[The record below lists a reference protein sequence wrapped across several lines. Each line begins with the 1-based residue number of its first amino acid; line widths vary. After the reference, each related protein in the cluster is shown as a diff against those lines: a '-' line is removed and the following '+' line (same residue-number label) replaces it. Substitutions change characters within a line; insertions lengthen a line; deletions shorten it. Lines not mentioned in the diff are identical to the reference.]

1 MIRNIFKIY
10 LEDIKRIFTNYAAF
24 IVIIALCILPSLY
37 AWFNIRASWDPYGQE
52 ATSQIKIGVVNNDQ
66 GADLNGKY
74 VNIGDQVI
82 DELKTNDLMGWQ
94 FVSEEMADTALEE
107 GNYYATITIPENF
120 STNITSLV
128 TSDVKKGEI
137 IYKVNEKI
145 NAIAP
150 KLTSKGATGVQENI
164 NKTIIETVSG
174 ILLETGETFG
184 VEIQET
190 VLPKLANVTS
200 QLWEVTSKFNQI
212 NDTVDLALEGGG
224 KLQDLIS
231 SIQSDLPVIQ
241 ETLASAQTLTENL
254 EKFIQTSQSTMTE
267 LLPTIKTDIELV
279 NSISTEMIK
288 YVDAITAAI
297 QSGSAEAPAMIENLM
312 TKVES
317 GKSLV
322 DSLVSVLEPF
332 AKLPIGGKLKPIIE
346 QLQGVSGELSKVSVF
361 LQTTH
366 DALVN
371 SEEPDLSLLTN
382 MKTILTDIQGISA
395 HLAGNFDSE
404 IGTSITTILTNVSD
418 TAQGVLIVL
427 KEAESKLPE
436 VSDILNIAF
445 EASGSGI
452 EGIEYVHNKLPEAE
466 RVITELATKM
476 KDINENQD
484 LKQVL
489 ELLQSSITERQNF
502 ISNPV
507 DLIEEP
513 IFPMH
518 NYGTAMTPFYSVL
531 ALWVGMTLLVS
542 MLSVHAHGDYRP
554 IEVYFG
560 KYLLF
565 GTIGLIQALI
575 IALGDL
581 YLLKIYC
588 VNPGLFVVG
597 LLFTSTV
604 FTFIVYTLVSV
615 FGNVG
620 KVISIIL
627 LVLQVAGSG
636 GTFPIQLTPKF
647 FQVIYPFLPFT
658 YAISFARE
666 SIGGVV
672 ESVLTHDVFVL
683 MFYISM
689 AILISIFLKRP
700 INQFMSGFSQRY
712 KESGLG
718 E

>member
-1 MIRNIFKIY
+1 MVRNIVKIY
-10 LEDIKRIFTNYAAF
+10 LDDIKRIFTNYAAL
-24 IVIIALCILPSLY
+24 IVILALCILPSLY
-37 AWFNIRASWDPYGQE
+37 AWFNIKASWDPYGQE

-66 GADLNGKY
+66 GADLNGKH
-74 VNIGDQVI
+74 VNIGNQVI

-94 FVSEEMADTALEE
+94 FVSQEEADTALEE
-107 GNYYATITIPENF
+107 GTYYATITLPENF
-120 STNITSLV
+120 SSNITSLV

-174 ILLETGETFG
+174 ILLETGESIG
-184 VEIQET
+184 VEVQEM
-190 VLPKLANVTS
+190 VLPKLANVTG
-200 QLWEVTSKFNQI
+200 QLWEVTSKFDQI
-212 NDTVDLALEGGG
+212 NSTVHLAMEGGV
-224 KLQDLIS
+224 KLKDLVA

-241 ETLASAQTLTENL
+241 ETLTSAQTLTENL
-254 EKFIQTSQSTMTE
+254 EKFIQSSQSNMTE

-279 NSISTEMIK
+279 NSISTEMIQ

-317 GKSLV
+317 GKGLV

-346 QLQGVSGELSKVSVF
+346 QLQGVSEELSKVSGF

-366 DALVN
+366 DAVAN
-371 SEEPDLSLLTN
+371 SKEPDLSLLTN
-382 MKTILTDIQGISA
+382 IRTILTNIQGLFA

-404 IGTSITTILTNVSD
+404 IGTSITTILTNASE
-418 TAQGVLIVL
+418 TAQGILTIL

-436 VSDILNIAF
+436 VSDFLNIAF

-452 EGIEYVHNKLPEAE
+452 EGIEYVRNKLPDAE

-476 KDINENQD
+476 EEINENQD

-489 ELLQSSITERQNF
+489 ELLQSSIMERQSF
-502 ISNPV
+502 ITNPV
-507 DLIEEP
+507 DLVEEP

-588 VNPGLFVVG
+588 INPGLFVIG
-597 LLFTSTV
+597 LLFTSAV
-604 FTFIVYTLVSV
+604 FTFIVYSLVSV

-666 SIGGVV
+666 AIGGVV
-672 ESVLTHDVFVL
+672 ESVLTHDIFVL

-700 INQFMSGFSQRY
+700 INKLMSGFSQRY

>member
-1 MIRNIFKIY
+1 MVRNIVKIY
-10 LEDIKRIFTNYAAF
+10 LDDLKRIFTNYAAL
-24 IVIIALCILPSLY
+24 IVILALCILPSLY
-37 AWFNIRASWDPYGQE
+37 AWFNIKASWDPYGQE

-66 GADLNGKY
+66 GADLNGKH
-74 VNIGDQVI
+74 VNIGNQVI

-94 FVSEEMADTALEE
+94 FVSQEEADTALEE
-107 GNYYATITIPENF
+107 GIYYATITLPENF
-120 STNITSLV
+120 SSNITSLV

-164 NKTIIETVSG
+164 NKTIIETVSA
-174 ILLETGETFG
+174 ILLETGESIG
-184 VEIQET
+184 VEVQEM
-190 VLPKLANVTS
+190 VLPKLANVTG
-200 QLWEVTSKFNQI
+200 QLWEVTSKFDQI
-212 NDTVDLALEGGG
+212 NSTVHLAMEGGV
-224 KLQDLIS
+224 KLKDLVA

-241 ETLASAQTLTENL
+241 ETLTSAQTLTENL
-254 EKFIQTSQSTMTE
+254 EKFIQSSQSNITE

-279 NSISTEMIK
+279 NSISTEMIQ

-317 GKSLV
+317 GKGLV

-332 AKLPIGGKLKPIIE
+332 VKLPIGGKLKPIIE
-346 QLQGVSGELSKVSVF
+346 QLQGVSEELSKVSGF

-366 DALVN
+366 DAVAN
-371 SEEPDLSLLTN
+371 SKEPDLSLLTN
-382 MKTILTDIQGISA
+382 IRTILTNIQGLFA

-404 IGTSITTILTNVSD
+404 IGTSITTILTNASE
-418 TAQGVLIVL
+418 TAQGILTIL

-436 VSDILNIAF
+436 VSDFLNIAF

-452 EGIEYVHNKLPEAE
+452 EGIEYVRNKLPDAE

-476 KDINENQD
+476 EEINENQD

-502 ISNPV
+502 ITNPV
-507 DLIEEP
+507 DLVEEP

-588 VNPGLFVVG
+588 INPGLFVIG
-597 LLFTSTV
+597 LLFTSAV
-604 FTFIVYTLVSV
+604 FAFIVYSLVSV

-666 SIGGVV
+666 AIGGVV
-672 ESVLTHDVFVL
+672 ESVLTQDIFVL

-700 INQFMSGFSQRY
+700 INKLMSGFSQRY

>member
-1 MIRNIFKIY
+1 MVRNIVKIY
-10 LEDIKRIFTNYAAF
+10 LDDLKRIFTNYAAL
-24 IVIIALCILPSLY
+24 IVILALCILPSLY
-37 AWFNIRASWDPYGQE
+37 AWFNIKASWDPYGQE

-66 GADLNGKY
+66 GADLNGKH
-74 VNIGDQVI
+74 VNIGNQVI

-94 FVSEEMADTALEE
+94 FVSQEEADTALEE
-107 GNYYATITIPENF
+107 GTYYATITLPENF
-120 STNITSLV
+120 SSNITSLV

-174 ILLETGETFG
+174 ILLETGESIG
-184 VEIQET
+184 VEVQEM
-190 VLPKLANVTS
+190 VLPKLANVTG
-200 QLWEVTSKFNQI
+200 QLWEVTSKFDQI
-212 NDTVDLALEGGG
+212 NSTVHLAMEGGV
-224 KLQDLIS
+224 KLKDLVA

-241 ETLASAQTLTENL
+241 ETLTSAQTLTENL
-254 EKFIQTSQSTMTE
+254 EKFIQSSQSNMTE

-279 NSISTEMIK
+279 NSISTEMIQ

-317 GKSLV
+317 GKGLV

-346 QLQGVSGELSKVSVF
+346 QLQGVSEELSKVSGF

-366 DALVN
+366 DAVAN
-371 SEEPDLSLLTN
+371 SKEPDLSLLTN
-382 MKTILTDIQGISA
+382 IRTILTNIQGLFA

-404 IGTSITTILTNVSD
+404 IGTSITTILTNASE
-418 TAQGVLIVL
+418 TAQGILTIL

-436 VSDILNIAF
+436 VSDFLNIAF

-452 EGIEYVHNKLPEAE
+452 EGIEYVRNKLPDAE

-476 KDINENQD
+476 EEINENQD

-502 ISNPV
+502 ITNPV
-507 DLIEEP
+507 DLVEET

-588 VNPGLFVVG
+588 INPGLFVIG
-597 LLFTSTV
+597 LLFTSAV
-604 FTFIVYTLVSV
+604 FAFIVYSLVSV

-666 SIGGVV
+666 AIGGVV
-672 ESVLTHDVFVL
+672 ESVLTQDIFVL

-700 INQFMSGFSQRY
+700 INKLMSGFSQRY

>member
-1 MIRNIFKIY
+1 MVRNIVKIY
-10 LEDIKRIFTNYAAF
+10 LDDLKRIFTNYAAL
-24 IVIIALCILPSLY
+24 IVILALCILPSLY
-37 AWFNIRASWDPYGQE
+37 AWFNIKASWDPYGQE

-66 GADLNGKY
+66 GADLNGKH
-74 VNIGDQVI
+74 VNIGNQVI

-94 FVSEEMADTALEE
+94 FVSQEEADTALEE
-107 GNYYATITIPENF
+107 GIYYATITLPENF
-120 STNITSLV
+120 SSNITSLV

-174 ILLETGETFG
+174 ILLETGESIG
-184 VEIQET
+184 VEVQEM
-190 VLPKLANVTS
+190 VLPKLANVTG
-200 QLWEVTSKFNQI
+200 QLWEVTSKFDQI
-212 NDTVDLALEGGG
+212 NSTVHLAMEGGV
-224 KLQDLIS
+224 KLKDLVA

-241 ETLASAQTLTENL
+241 ETLTSAQTLTENL
-254 EKFIQTSQSTMTE
+254 EKFIQSSQSNITE

-279 NSISTEMIK
+279 NSISTEMIQ

-317 GKSLV
+317 GKGLV

-346 QLQGVSGELSKVSVF
+346 QLQGVSEELSKVSGF

-366 DALVN
+366 DAVAN
-371 SEEPDLSLLTN
+371 SKEPDLSLLTN
-382 MKTILTDIQGISA
+382 IRTILTNIQGLFA

-404 IGTSITTILTNVSD
+404 IGTSITTILTNASE
-418 TAQGVLIVL
+418 TAQGILTIL

-436 VSDILNIAF
+436 VSDFLNIAF

-452 EGIEYVHNKLPEAE
+452 EGIEYVRNKLPDAE

-476 KDINENQD
+476 EEINENQD

-502 ISNPV
+502 ITNPV
-507 DLIEEP
+507 DLVEEP

-588 VNPGLFVVG
+588 INPGLFVIG
-597 LLFTSTV
+597 LLFTSAV
-604 FTFIVYTLVSV
+604 FAFIVYSLVSV

-666 SIGGVV
+666 AIGGVV
-672 ESVLTHDVFVL
+672 ESVLTQDIFVL

-700 INQFMSGFSQRY
+700 INKLMSGFSQRY

>member
-1 MIRNIFKIY
+1 MVRNIVKIY
-10 LEDIKRIFTNYAAF
+10 LDDLKRIFTNYAAL
-24 IVIIALCILPSLY
+24 IVILALCILPSLY
-37 AWFNIRASWDPYGQE
+37 AWFNIKASWDPYGQE

-66 GADLNGKY
+66 GADLNGKH
-74 VNIGDQVI
+74 VNIGNQVI

-94 FVSEEMADTALEE
+94 FVSQEEADTALEE
-107 GNYYATITIPENF
+107 GTYYATITLPENF
-120 STNITSLV
+120 SSNITSLV

-174 ILLETGETFG
+174 ILLETGESIG
-184 VEIQET
+184 VEVQEM
-190 VLPKLANVTS
+190 VLPKLANVTG
-200 QLWEVTSKFNQI
+200 QLWEVTSKFDQI
-212 NDTVDLALEGGG
+212 NSTVHLAMEGGV
-224 KLQDLIS
+224 KLKDLVA

-241 ETLASAQTLTENL
+241 ETLTSAQTLTENL
-254 EKFIQTSQSTMTE
+254 EKFIQSSQSNMTE

-279 NSISTEMIK
+279 NSISTEMIQ

-317 GKSLV
+317 GKGLV

-346 QLQGVSGELSKVSVF
+346 QLQGVSEELSKVSGF

-366 DALVN
+366 DAVAN
-371 SEEPDLSLLTN
+371 SKEPDLSLLTN
-382 MKTILTDIQGISA
+382 IRTILTNIQGLFA

-404 IGTSITTILTNVSD
+404 IGTSITTILTNASE
-418 TAQGVLIVL
+418 TAQGILTIL

-436 VSDILNIAF
+436 VSDFLNIAF

-452 EGIEYVHNKLPEAE
+452 EGIEYVRNKLPDAE

-476 KDINENQD
+476 EEINENQD

-502 ISNPV
+502 ITNPV
-507 DLIEEP
+507 DLVEEP

-588 VNPGLFVVG
+588 INPGLFVIG
-597 LLFTSTV
+597 LLFTSAV
-604 FTFIVYTLVSV
+604 FAFIVYSLVSV

-666 SIGGVV
+666 AIGGVV
-672 ESVLTHDVFVL
+672 ESVLTHDIFVL

-700 INQFMSGFSQRY
+700 INKLMSGFSQRY

>member
-1 MIRNIFKIY
+1 MVRNIVKIY
-10 LEDIKRIFTNYAAF
+10 LDDIKRIFTNYAAL
-24 IVIIALCILPSLY
+24 IVILALCILPSLY
-37 AWFNIRASWDPYGQE
+37 AWFNIKASWDPYGQE

-66 GADLNGKY
+66 GADLNGKH
-74 VNIGDQVI
+74 VNIGNQVI

-94 FVSEEMADTALEE
+94 FVSQEEADTALEE
-107 GNYYATITIPENF
+107 GTYYATITLPENF
-120 STNITSLV
+120 SSNITSLV

-174 ILLETGETFG
+174 ILLETGESIG
-184 VEIQET
+184 VEVQEM
-190 VLPKLANVTS
+190 VLPKLANVTG
-200 QLWEVTSKFNQI
+200 QLWEVTSKFDQI
-212 NDTVDLALEGGG
+212 NSTVHLAMEGGV
-224 KLQDLIS
+224 KLKDLVA

-241 ETLASAQTLTENL
+241 ETLTSAQTLTENL
-254 EKFIQTSQSTMTE
+254 EKFIQSSQSNMTE

-279 NSISTEMIK
+279 NSISTEMIQ

-317 GKSLV
+317 GKGLV

-346 QLQGVSGELSKVSVF
+346 QLQGVSEELSKVSGF

-366 DALVN
+366 DAVAN
-371 SEEPDLSLLTN
+371 SKEPDLSLLTN
-382 MKTILTDIQGISA
+382 IRTILTNIQGLFA

-404 IGTSITTILTNVSD
+404 IGTSITTILTNASE
-418 TAQGVLIVL
+418 TAQGILTIL

-436 VSDILNIAF
+436 VSDFLNIAF

-452 EGIEYVHNKLPEAE
+452 EGIEYVRNKLPDAE

-476 KDINENQD
+476 EEINENQD

-489 ELLQSSITERQNF
+489 ELLQSSIMERQSF
-502 ISNPV
+502 ITNPV
-507 DLIEEP
+507 DLVEEP

-588 VNPGLFVVG
+588 INPGLFVIG
-597 LLFTSTV
+597 LLFTSAV
-604 FTFIVYTLVSV
+604 FAFIVYSLVSV

-666 SIGGVV
+666 AIGGVV
-672 ESVLTHDVFVL
+672 ESVLTHDIFVL

-700 INQFMSGFSQRY
+700 INKLMSGFSQRY

>member
-1 MIRNIFKIY
+1 MVRNIVKIY
-10 LEDIKRIFTNYAAF
+10 LDDLKRIFTNYAAL
-24 IVIIALCILPSLY
+24 IVILALCILPSLY
-37 AWFNIRASWDPYGQE
+37 AWFNIKASWDPYGQE

-66 GADLNGKY
+66 GADLNGKH
-74 VNIGDQVI
+74 VNIGNQVI

-94 FVSEEMADTALEE
+94 FVSQEEADTALEE
-107 GNYYATITIPENF
+107 GTYYATITLPENF
-120 STNITSLV
+120 SSNITSLV

-174 ILLETGETFG
+174 ILLETGESIG
-184 VEIQET
+184 VEVQEM
-190 VLPKLANVTS
+190 VLPKLANVTG
-200 QLWEVTSKFNQI
+200 QLWEVTSKFDQI
-212 NDTVDLALEGGG
+212 NSTVHLAMEGGV
-224 KLQDLIS
+224 KLKDLVA

-241 ETLASAQTLTENL
+241 ETLTSAQTLTENL
-254 EKFIQTSQSTMTE
+254 EKFIQSSQSNMTE

-279 NSISTEMIK
+279 NSISTEMIQ

-317 GKSLV
+317 GKGLV

-346 QLQGVSGELSKVSVF
+346 QLQGVSEELSKVSGF

-366 DALVN
+366 DAVAN
-371 SEEPDLSLLTN
+371 SKEPDLSLLTN
-382 MKTILTDIQGISA
+382 IRTILTNIQGLFA

-404 IGTSITTILTNVSD
+404 IGTSITTILTNASE
-418 TAQGVLIVL
+418 TAQGILTIL

-436 VSDILNIAF
+436 VSDFLNIAF

-452 EGIEYVHNKLPEAE
+452 EGIEYVRNKLPDAE

-476 KDINENQD
+476 EEINENQD

-502 ISNPV
+502 ITNPV
-507 DLIEEP
+507 DLVEEP

-565 GTIGLIQALI
+565 GIIGLIQALI

-588 VNPGLFVVG
+588 INPGLFVIG
-597 LLFTSTV
+597 LLFTSAV
-604 FTFIVYTLVSV
+604 FAFIVYSLVSV

-666 SIGGVV
+666 AIGGVV
-672 ESVLTHDVFVL
+672 ESVLTQDIFVL

-700 INQFMSGFSQRY
+700 INKLMSGFSQRY

>member
-1 MIRNIFKIY
+1 MVRNIVKIY
-10 LEDIKRIFTNYAAF
+10 LDDLKRIFTNYAAL
-24 IVIIALCILPSLY
+24 IVILALCILPSLY
-37 AWFNIRASWDPYGQE
+37 AWFNIKASWDPYGQE

-66 GADLNGKY
+66 GADLNGKH
-74 VNIGDQVI
+74 VNIGNQVI

-94 FVSEEMADTALEE
+94 FVSQEEADTALEE
-107 GNYYATITIPENF
+107 GIYYATITLPENF
-120 STNITSLV
+120 SSNITSLV

-174 ILLETGETFG
+174 ILLETGESIG
-184 VEIQET
+184 VEVQEM
-190 VLPKLANVTS
+190 VLPKLANVTG
-200 QLWEVTSKFNQI
+200 QLWEVTSKFDQI
-212 NDTVDLALEGGG
+212 NSTVHLAMEGGV
-224 KLQDLIS
+224 KLKDLVA

-241 ETLASAQTLTENL
+241 ETLTSAQTLTENL
-254 EKFIQTSQSTMTE
+254 EKFIQSSQSNMTE

-279 NSISTEMIK
+279 NSISTEMIQ

-317 GKSLV
+317 GKGLV

-346 QLQGVSGELSKVSVF
+346 QLQGVSEELSKVSGF

-366 DALVN
+366 DAVAN
-371 SEEPDLSLLTN
+371 SKEPDLSLLTN
-382 MKTILTDIQGISA
+382 IRTILTNIQGLFA

-404 IGTSITTILTNVSD
+404 IGTSITTILTNASE
-418 TAQGVLIVL
+418 TAQGILTIL

-436 VSDILNIAF
+436 VSDFLNIAF

-452 EGIEYVHNKLPEAE
+452 EGIEYVRNKLPDAE

-476 KDINENQD
+476 EEINENQD

-502 ISNPV
+502 ITNPV
-507 DLIEEP
+507 DLVEEP

-588 VNPGLFVVG
+588 INPGLFVIG
-597 LLFTSTV
+597 LLFTSAV
-604 FTFIVYTLVSV
+604 FAFIVYSLVSV

-666 SIGGVV
+666 AIGGVV
-672 ESVLTHDVFVL
+672 ESVLTHDIFVL

-700 INQFMSGFSQRY
+700 INKLMSGFSQRY